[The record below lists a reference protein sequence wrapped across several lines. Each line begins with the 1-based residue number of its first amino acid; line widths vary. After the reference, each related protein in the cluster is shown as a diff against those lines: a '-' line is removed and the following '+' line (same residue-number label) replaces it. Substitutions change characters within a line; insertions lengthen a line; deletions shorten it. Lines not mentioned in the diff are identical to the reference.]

1 MEFSEWI
8 REDGI
13 LNVSPSVEGEDWYAS
28 KVLKVCRQ
36 SFWVEQPK
44 RKNTPLTMDS
54 GSEIRI
60 SVPSGQGLF
69 LFTSRVLG
77 EATEPY
83 PSVELEY
90 PREITRMERRA
101 YPRLPI
107 RLETYYSEIHA
118 GTGALIFTRSLAL
131 DLSGGGIRLQ
141 THRPCPQETLV
152 RVKFHIPVG
161 DQEEEVVVTGRIART
176 IPTEGGRNQVGVE
189 FLDITPYQQKSL
201 VEFIIGN
208 LDKGSA
214 QA

>member
-13 LNVSPSVEGEDWYAS
+13 LNISPSVDGGDWHAS
-28 KVLKVCRQ
+28 KVLKVGRQ
-36 SFWVEQPK
+36 SFWVEPPK
-44 RKNTPLTMDS
+44 RKNTPLAMAS

-60 SVPSGQGLF
+60 SVPSGQGVF

-77 EATEPY
+77 ETTEPY

-107 RLETYYSEIHA
+107 RLETYYAEIHA
-118 GTGALIFTRSLAL
+118 GTGGLIFARSLAL
-131 DLSGGGIRLQ
+131 DLSGGGIRLETQ
-141 THRPCPQETLV
+141 RPCPQETLV

-189 FLDITPYQQKSL
+189 FLDITPHQQKSL

-208 LDKGSA
+208 LDEGSA